1 MLAWLSNPDAQLILI
16 SPTIL
21 EIVLGAGNIFFIS
34 ILSGKLP
41 AEQRARRATPASR
54 SRSPDNGWSS
64 FSADFFS
71 SEKASTKSIAT
82 LRNR

>member
-41 AEQRARRATPASR
+41 AEQRGKARNTGLALALTGQRLVLLF
-54 SRSPDNGWSS
+54 GGL
-64 FSADFFS
+64 FL
-71 SEKASTKSIAT
+71 I
-82 LRNR
+82 